1 MIWHNFLE
9 GFNMRTYLIRAAVA
23 LAVVLVTSAPA
34 AAQSIVRGRVT
45 GADGKP
51 VEGATVTIEA
61 AEANRKAETKT
72 DRNGTFLQ
80 VGLPSGRYNVTVVK
94 DNLKQVL
101 PAQVSQGRPTEL
113 SFQLSPTSGLTPEQI
128 KENAAMQT
136 LAASALEAM
145 KAERFDEAIQRF
157 NEIVLKIPQCTDC
170 YYNLGVAY
178 SRTGKFNEA
187 ENAFKKVLEINP
199 NSGDAWTGLAN
210 IYNSTKRFDLA
221 QQASAKA
228 AELSPAG
235 AGGGGNAEALYNQGV
250 ILWNAGKFQ
259 EAKEQFEKAV
269 AADPNMAMAHYQL
282 GMANLNLGQVPAAR
296 AAFEAYLKVDP
307 NGPKSAEVKVFIDQ
321 LPR

>member
-1 MIWHNFLE
+1 
-9 GFNMRTYLIRAAVA
+9 MRTYLIRAAVA

-34 AAQSIVRGRVT
+34 AAQSIIRGKVV
-45 GADGKP
+45 DLEGKP
-51 VEGATVTIEA
+51 VEGATVTMV
-61 AEANRKAETKT
+61 AEQANRRAETKT

-94 DNLKQVL
+94 DTLKQTL
-101 PAQVSQGRPTEL
+101 TANVSQGRPTEL
-113 SFQLSPTSGLTPEQI
+113 SFQLTPVSGLTQEQI

-145 KAERFDEAIQRF
+145 KAERFDEAITRF
-157 NEIVLKIPQCTDC
+157 NEIVLKIPQCIDC

-178 SRTGKFNEA
+178 SRTQKFNEA
-187 ENAFKKVLEINP
+187 ENAFKKVLELNP

-210 IYNSTKRFDLA
+210 VYNTTKRFDLA

-228 AELSPAG
+228 AELSAGTAG
-235 AGGGGNAEALYNQGV
+235 AGNAEALYNQGV
-250 ILWNAGKFQ
+250 ILWNAGKFA
-259 EAKEQFEKAV
+259 EAKEQFEKAA
-269 AADPNMAMAHYQL
+269 AADPTMAMAHYQL

-296 AAFEAYLKVDP
+296 AAFEAYLKADP
-307 NGPKSAEVKVFIDQ
+307 NGPKAAEVKVFIDQ